1 MKPNEKERMAS
12 RSGGVVVIGELNVDL
27 VASGLETAPI
37 LGHEILAQD
46 FQITLG
52 SASAIFA
59 SGIRRLGHPVT
70 FISKVGADDFG
81 RYCKQALENLSI
93 SVDYVHLSRASTTGV
108 TVSLSTNQDRALVTY
123 LGAIAELKL
132 EDVPLDILKGHRHL
146 HMTSLF
152 LQHALR
158 PSFPTI
164 FREARN
170 MGLTTSFD
178 PNSDPSQSWRP
189 DIWDVISQTDILFVN
204 EIEAQQL
211 SREPDVEKALT
222 WLGSKAPCVVIKRG
236 SLGAMAI
243 QSGKIA
249 FKPGFPVRA
258 IDTTG
263 AGDSFAAGFVDAYM
277 RGGDLPRCLQTG
289 NACGAMSTLQV
300 GGTTGQ
306 PNQAQLTNFLQEQGE
321 ASGATKV
328 VLNSHGQEF

>member
-1 MKPNEKERMAS
+1 MVS
-12 RSGGVVVIGELNVDL
+12 RNGGVVVIGELNVDL
-27 VASGLETAPI
+27 VASGLETVPI
-37 LGHEILAQD
+37 LGHEILAQG

-81 RYCKQALENLSI
+81 RYCKQALEDLSI
-93 SVDYVHLSRASTTGV
+93 SVDYVQVNRASMTGV
-108 TVSLSTNQDRALVTY
+108 TISLSTNQDRALVTY

-132 EDVPLDILKGHRHL
+132 EEVPLGILKGHRHL

-164 FREARN
+164 FREARK

-189 DIWDVISQTDILFVN
+189 DIWDVVSQTDILFVN
-204 EIEAQQL
+204 ETEAQQL
-211 SREPDVEKALT
+211 SREADVEKALG
-222 WLGSKAPCVVIKRG
+222 WLGANAPCVVIKRG

-243 QSGKIA
+243 QHGKIA
-249 FKPGFPVRA
+249 FEPGFPVQA

-263 AGDSFAAGFVDAYM
+263 AGDSFAAGFIDAYM
-277 RGGDLPRCLQTG
+277 RGGDLSLCLQTG

-306 PNQAQLTNFLQEQGE
+306 PTQSQLANFLQERGE
-321 ASGATKV
+321 ASDTTKV
-328 VLNSHGQEF
+328 VLNSQGQEF